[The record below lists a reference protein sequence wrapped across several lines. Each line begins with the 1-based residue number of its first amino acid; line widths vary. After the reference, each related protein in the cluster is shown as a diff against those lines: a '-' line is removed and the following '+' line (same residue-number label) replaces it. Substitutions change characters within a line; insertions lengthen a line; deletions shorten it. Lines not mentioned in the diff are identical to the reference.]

1 MLDYNEFPP
10 IKYFIRVLKSC
21 PESALL
27 YIQIWKRKGKSM
39 GFVVPRRDV
48 RREYLISPTM
58 FRNLLAPLAFLNL
71 INFIEDDDGRYQIDV
86 SGPQANE

>member
-1 MLDYNEFPP
+1 MLDYSEFPP

-21 PESALL
+21 PGSALL
-27 YIQIWKRKGKSM
+27 YIQIWKRRGKSM
-39 GFVVPRRDV
+39 GFSVPRRDV

>member
-1 MLDYNEFPP
+1 MLDYSEFPP

-27 YIQIWKRKGKSM
+27 YIQIWKQRGKSM
-39 GFVVPRRDV
+39 AFVVPRCNV
-48 RREYLISPTM
+48 RRQYLISPTM

-71 INFIEDDDGRYQIDV
+71 INFIEDDDGGYQIDV
-86 SGPQANE
+86 SGPQSNE

>member
-1 MLDYNEFPP
+1 MKDYSEFPP

-27 YIQIWKRKGKSM
+27 YTQIWKRRGPLM
-39 GFVVPRRDV
+39 GFSIPRREV
-48 RREYLISPTM
+48 RKEYLISPTM

-71 INFIEDDDGRYQIDV
+71 INFIEDDEGRYRIDV

>member
-1 MLDYNEFPP
+1 M
-10 IKYFIRVLKSC
+10 S
-21 PESALL
+21 
-27 YIQIWKRKGKSM
+27 
-39 GFVVPRRDV
+39 FVVPRRDV

-86 SGPQANE
+86 SGPHSNE